1 MITEKQKERLK
12 LQAMYQ
18 LNEEKKLGLLTRKEF
33 WVRAKEAVKAIE
45 GDNND

>member
-1 MITEKQKERLK
+1 MMTEKQKERLK

-33 WVRAKEAVKAIE
+33 WVRAKEAMQTIE

>member
-1 MITEKQKERLK
+1 MMTEKQKERLK

-45 GDNND
+45 GDSNG